1 MFLKDEKK
9 GPMNEIEDN
18 LNVAQ
23 NPDYI
28 SQINARTK
36 IVDVLTK
43 VELRQ
48 AYSDKL
54 LDRELKEF
62 DDTDRRFIT
71 EVVNGVLRWR
81 LRLDWYLNQ
90 LYLGEYENLIPEV
103 KNNLRSSVYQLVFLD
118 KIPPYAVLFEAVE
131 IAKAKFNQKTANL
144 VNAILR
150 NFLRQQKKFEVMET
164 QQDVLDRF
172 SFKYSHP
179 KWLIQR
185 WIEYWGI
192 DEVTL
197 LCEANNSRPRLS
209 VRINELI
216 ADREILLKLLD
227 ENGIKYEVHPV
238 LNSFMWIDNFQE
250 LRKLDFLNKGWITVQ
265 DVSTALPVL
274 ALQPKA
280 GDLVLDLCAAPGG
293 KTTFIAEKMQNKGRI
308 IASDIH
314 LSRIKIVHENMQ
326 RMHFSNYF
334 ALVADGNQLPFPL
347 SFDKILID
355 APCSGFGVLS
365 KRVDLKWKRTE
376 QDIQNMKNIQLNL
389 LRSAANYLKPNGS
402 IVYSTCTIEP
412 QENEKVIEEF
422 LAGNK
427 YFRQEGLKGIVPE
440 MYLGNNYYVQ
450 TFPHR
455 HKMDGSFVAK
465 IRKISK

>member
-1 MFLKDEKK
+1 
-9 GPMNEIEDN
+9 
-18 LNVAQ
+18 
-23 NPDYI
+23 
-28 SQINARTK
+28 
-36 IVDVLTK
+36 
-43 VELRQ
+43 
-48 AYSDKL
+48 
-54 LDRELKEF
+54 
-62 DDTDRRFIT
+62 
-71 EVVNGVLRWR
+71 
-81 LRLDWYLNQ
+81 
-90 LYLGEYENLIPEV
+90 
-103 KNNLRSSVYQLVFLD
+103 
-118 KIPPYAVLFEAVE
+118 
-131 IAKAKFNQKTANL
+131 
-144 VNAILR
+144 
-150 NFLRQQKKFEVMET
+150 MET

-412 QENEKVIEEF
+412 EENEKVIEEF

-465 IRKISK
+465 IRKVSK